1 MGMADAG
8 DRVAARRSC
17 SALCLRRGL
26 ADGTARRQPRRAGY
40 AGCQI
45 ATQTRID
52 AAALAHNVSGG
63 NKELAKAL
71 IWNGPVDAWRHAEW
85 NRRMASDPQVGSTFA
100 AIVGVGHEVQ
110 NLYEKITGQGAP
122 GQTWTQ
128 FAQESIMDLS
138 NNRLGRTQAE
148 LGAQVISLSDPG
160 LVFGSGG
167 PQGQPNVGVS
177 DYLFGSIPVNQNLG
191 AFASGSGLSPY
202 SGGMATGINPRL
214 FK

>member
-160 LVFGSGG
+160 ISIWLRRAAGPAQRGGERLPLRVYTCKSESGG
-167 PQGQPNVGVS
+167 LRVGLWPIP
-177 DYLFGSIPVNQNLG
+177 LFWRHGYWHQS
-191 AFASGSGLSPY
+191 AFV
-202 SGGMATGINPRL
+202 
-214 FK
+214 